1 MSTLSQTSYRLRDYQ
16 QALVAD
22 VLACW
27 QAGQRRVMMQ
37 LPTGGG
43 KTVIFSA
50 IAAQFTARGEGALVV
65 AHREELLL
73 QARDKLAAVADEPVG
88 IIKAGY
94 KPNAAAALQVGSIQ
108 TLARRLDSLPP
119 AALLII
125 DEAHHSAANSYLEL
139 LRRYESAYVLG
150 VTATPAR
157 IDGQGFKFIFD
168 ELILG
173 PSVAEL
179 IAAGHLC
186 RYRLFAAP
194 KAIDTSGVD
203 VVAGEYNQRQ
213 LAEAVNTR
221 LVMGDLIKTWRKYAH
236 ERKTVVF
243 AVNVAH
249 SQAIA
254 AAYLAAGV
262 PAEHLDGDTPAPERA
277 AILERFR
284 LGETLVLSNC
294 GIVSEGFD
302 VPSIE
307 AIQCVRPTRSLN
319 LWLQMLGR
327 SLRPAPGK
335 SHAIIIDHT
344 QNWAFHG
351 LPDDDREW
359 SLEPMSLKTRRWA
372 VECPTCQHV
381 FRPRSHELTAL
392 VADCPNC
399 GARLQLEESEGEGC
413 YEAQPLVEDEG
424 AGMEE
429 IPLDVNPLV
438 WHKLQELKAQQQER
452 GFKLIWIY
460 YSLRDSF
467 ESLTYGDLRECA
479 KILGYKPGWAWYKWQ
494 ELQRQHQ
501 AAPQGNIAVNNRTQ
515 QCKILSSR
523 SA

>member
-1 MSTLSQTSYRLRDYQ
+1 MTTLSQAYKLRDYQ
-16 QALVAD
+16 QELIGG
-22 VLACW
+22 VLSCW

-37 LPTGGG
+37 LPTGAG
-43 KTVIFSA
+43 KTVVFSA
-50 IAAQFTARGEGALVV
+50 IAAQFVARGEGALVV

-73 QARDKLAAVADEPVG
+73 QARDKLAAVTNEPVG
-88 IIKAGY
+88 MIKAGY
-94 KPNAAAALQVGSIQ
+94 QPDSTAVLQVGSIQ
-108 TLARRLDSLPP
+108 TLARHLDKLPP

-125 DEAHHSAANSYLEL
+125 DEAHHSAASSYLEL

-157 IDGQGFKFIFD
+157 IDGQGFKFIYD
-168 ELILG
+168 ALILG
-173 PSVAEL
+173 RSVAQL
-179 IAAGHLC
+179 IANGHLC
-186 RYRLFAAP
+186 PYRLFAAP
-194 KAIDTSGVD
+194 KAIDTSGVS

-221 LVMGDLIKTWRKYAH
+221 LVMGDLIKTWQKYAC
-236 ERKTVVF
+236 ERKTVAF

-254 AAYLAAGV
+254 AAYKAAGI
-262 PAEHLDGDTPAPERA
+262 PAEHLDGDTPPDERA

-284 LGETLVLSNC
+284 SGETLVLSNC
-294 GIVSEGFD
+294 GIISEGFD

-307 AIQCVRPTRSLN
+307 AIQCVRPTKSLN
-319 LWLQMLGR
+319 LWLQMVGR

-335 SHAIIIDHT
+335 KHAIIIDHT

-351 LPDDDREW
+351 LPDDEREW
-359 SLEPMSLKTRRWA
+359 SLEPMSLKSRRYA

-381 FRPRSHELTAL
+381 FRPLGHELAAL

-399 GARLQLEESEGEGC
+399 GARLQLLEVEGEGN
-413 YEAQPLVEDEG
+413 YEAHLLEADE
-424 AGMEE
+424 AATMEE

-438 WHKLQELKAQQQER
+438 WQKLQELRAQQLLR
-452 GFKLIWIY
+452 SLKPIWVY

-467 ESLTYGDLRECA
+467 NCLGYGDLRECA

-494 ELQRQHQ
+494 ELQQKQ
-501 AAPQGNIAVNNRTQ
+501 AV
-515 QCKILSSR
+515 
-523 SA
+523 

>member
-1 MSTLSQTSYRLRDYQ
+1 MTTLSQAYKLRDYQ

-22 VLACW
+22 VLASW
-27 QAGQRRVMMQ
+27 QAGRRRVMMQ
-37 LPTGGG
+37 LPTGAG
-43 KTVIFSA
+43 KTVIFSD
-50 IAAQFTARGEGALVV
+50 IAAQFTTRGDSVLVV

-73 QARDKLAAVADEPVG
+73 QARDKLAAVTSAPVG
-88 IIKAGY
+88 MIKAGY
-94 KPNAAAALQVGSIQ
+94 KPDAAAALQIGSIQ
-108 TLARRLDSLPP
+108 TLARRLNSLPP
-119 AALLII
+119 AALVIL

-139 LRRYESAYVLG
+139 LRRYESAYILG

-157 IDGQGFKFIFD
+157 IDGQGFKFIYD
-168 ELILG
+168 RLILG
-173 PSVAEL
+173 PSVREL
-179 IAAGHLC
+179 IALGHLC
-186 RYRLFAAP
+186 SYRLFAAP

-213 LAEAVNTR
+213 LAKAVNTR
-221 LVMGDLIKTWRKYAH
+221 LVMGDLIKTWRKYASGK
-236 ERKTVVF
+236 KTVVF
-243 AVNVAH
+243 AVNVEH
-249 SQAIA
+249 SKALA
-254 AAYLAAGV
+254 AAYLEAGIR
-262 PAEHLDGDTPAPERA
+262 AEHLDGDTPAYERA

-307 AIQCVRPTRSLN
+307 AIQCVRPTCSLN

-335 SHAIIIDHT
+335 SHAIVIDHT

-359 SLEPMSLKTRRWA
+359 SLEPMSLKTRRYA

-381 FRPRSHELTAL
+381 FRPLSHELAAL
-392 VADCPNC
+392 SADCPNC
-399 GARLQLEESEGEGC
+399 GARLQLEQNEGEGC
-413 YEAQPLVEDEG
+413 YEAQPLVEDEA

-438 WHKLQELKAQQQER
+438 WQRLKELRTQQLLR
-452 GFKLIWIY
+452 SLKPIWVF
-460 YSLRDSF
+460 YSLRDAFPNLS
-467 ESLTYGDLRECA
+467 YGDLRECA
-479 KILGYKPGWAWYKWQ
+479 EILGYKPGWAWYKWQ
-494 ELQRQHQ
+494 ELQQRQ
-501 AAPQGNIAVNNRTQ
+501 
-515 QCKILSSR
+515 